1 MILSWAL
8 KPGLVAQLV
17 ERRLCKAEAL
27 GSNPSKSNS
36 NAHIEADSMWKGRG
50 PLVTDGP
57 VKPCTSF
64 ATRRSLSL
72 VGHKLLMPARGWL
85 GSSADEGRAK
95 LR

>member
-1 MILSWAL
+1 MEGQRSQSVDDA
-8 KPGLVAQLV
+8 KGL
-17 ERRLCKAEAL
+17 CPK
-27 GSNPSKSNS
+27 
-36 NAHIEADSMWKGRG
+36 
-50 PLVTDGP
+50 
-57 VKPCTSF
+57 KPCTSF

>member
-1 MILSWAL
+1 
-8 KPGLVAQLV
+8 
-17 ERRLCKAEAL
+17 
-27 GSNPSKSNS
+27 
-36 NAHIEADSMWKGRG
+36 MWKGRG
-50 PLVTDGP
+50 PSSQRIGP
-57 VKPCTSF
+57 MMPCTSF

>member
-1 MILSWAL
+1 MEGLRSAL
-8 KPGLVAQLV
+8 D
-17 ERRLCKAEAL
+17 E
-27 GSNPSKSNS
+27 SS
-36 NAHIEADSMWKGRG
+36 
-50 PLVTDGP
+50 PLR
-57 VKPCTSF
+57 PCTSF

>member
-1 MILSWAL
+1 MEGPRPQFVDNAKELW
-8 KPGLVAQLV
+8 
-17 ERRLCKAEAL
+17 
-27 GSNPSKSNS
+27 SK
-36 NAHIEADSMWKGRG
+36 
-50 PLVTDGP
+50 
-57 VKPCTSF
+57 KPCTSF